1 MADRLKLEIPYFQVP
16 NRIFEVSGL
25 TEHELITYI
34 YLCRCGNQGSK
45 AFPSYAD
52 IGYKT
57 NVSEKTSQRAIE
69 GLLQKGLIIKHN
81 MFKKSKKGKIS
92 RSSNVY
98 EVNINIDEYLKN
110 HEVKESKS
118 TIIEGEV
125 ILPLG
130 QIDHT
135 LRSESPKGLGQRVQI
150 KRTTEKELFEQELL
164 KQQQHDIEL
173 QNENTENNK
182 KNDDDVINP
191 NLEFSEKDSTE
202 EIEIKERIEK
212 KIGEIQQSGFLKL
225 LKYSDLETIA
235 YYLDNWKK
243 FDSVNMSSEVGFFID
258 ACIKKYPFPKSK
270 KGMVNNQPIQAT
282 NYEQREYDDEFFDG
296 LYINKEYI

>member
-1 MADRLKLEIPYFQVP
+1 MADRLKIEIPYFQCA

-45 AFPSYAD
+45 IFPSYAD

-57 NVSEKTSQRAIE
+57 NVSEKTAKRAIE
-69 GLLQKGLIIKHN
+69 GLLQKELVIKHN
-81 MFKKSKKGKIS
+81 MFKKSKNGKIS

-98 EVNINIDEYLKN
+98 EINTNIDEYLKN
-110 HEVKESKS
+110 HEAKECKS
-118 TIIEGEV
+118 SIIEGDK

-130 QIDHT
+130 QRDPRGRVRET
-135 LRSESPKGLGQRVQI
+135 QPLGQRDPI
-150 KRTTEKELFEQELL
+150 KRTTEKELFKQELL
-164 KQQQHDIEL
+164 QQQHDIEL